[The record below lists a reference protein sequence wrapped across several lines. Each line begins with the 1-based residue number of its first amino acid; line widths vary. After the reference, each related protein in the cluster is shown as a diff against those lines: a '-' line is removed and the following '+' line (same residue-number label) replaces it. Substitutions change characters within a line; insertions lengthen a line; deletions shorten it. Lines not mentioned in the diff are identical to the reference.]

1 MDSYQNLAYKTM
13 TSYLW
18 HSSEVGPAVDWIVKF
33 DDDVAVDWDKLLPRY
48 DHCALISSFDTGCS
62 VVQRSESYLLLLPS
76 FIQHSV
82 NGTSE
87 GSLSTISPVNGTG
100 LGGTDLGLYCHAVL
114 RNRMTHRPGKH
125 VGAKL

>member
-48 DHCALISSFDTGCS
+48 DHWALILNLIPV
-62 VVQRSESYLLLLPS
+62 VVQCSESTLLLLPS

-82 NGTSE
+82 NGTFE